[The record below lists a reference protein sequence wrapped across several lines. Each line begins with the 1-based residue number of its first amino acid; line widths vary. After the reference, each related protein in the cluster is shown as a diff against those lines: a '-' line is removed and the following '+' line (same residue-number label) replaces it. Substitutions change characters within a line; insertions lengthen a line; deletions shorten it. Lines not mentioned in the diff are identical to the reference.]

1 MTRPI
6 CPKCNKE
13 VCAINYLK
21 NGIHHIGEVV
31 MNAVKRKLEKN
42 LELLVGKKA
51 GIRKKL
57 YVTCVDSD
65 VCTLLKQ

>member
-1 MTRPI
+1 MAYTI
-6 CPKCNKE
+6 
-13 VCAINYLK
+13 
-21 NGIHHIGEVV
+21 IGEVV

-42 LELLVGKKA
+42 LELLIGKKA

-57 YVTCVDSD
+57 YVTCADSD

>member
-21 NGIHHIGEVV
+21 NGIHHYRRSCNECG
-31 MNAVKRKLEKN
+31 KKKLEKN
-42 LELLVGKKA
+42 LELLIGKKA